1 MKQNSNMAK
10 WCSRERKSPKL
21 KVTRKYLIVRW
32 LNFIVCIVLAEPL
45 ELSERMMS
53 SLEQEHMSYLM
64 LALLSIKVSRRE
76 NKKSRTRKTLK
87 NSEKNRKILKRISPM
102 AKLTQLAQDSI
113 LILTLIREESVSTL
127 SEQDLKLQS
136 LHSLK
141 VEVLNHF

>member
-1 MKQNSNMAK
+1 LEEA
-10 WCSRERKSPKL
+10 
-21 KVTRKYLIVRW
+21 
-32 LNFIVCIVLAEPL
+32 L

-87 NSEKNRKILKRISPM
+87 NTEKNRKILKQIFPM
-102 AKLTQLAQDSI
+102 AKLTQLAQDNI
-113 LILTLIREESVSTL
+113 LILTLIRGESVSTL

-136 LHSLK
+136 LLSLK